1 MTDIIRIEE
10 VKKAIVP
17 LRGID
22 VIPDFLV
29 ASLYGVKTK
38 EINQA
43 VKNNPEKF
51 PDGFILECTAE
62 EKVELVKI
70 FDRFNLKH
78 SSAKIKAFTEKGLY
92 MLATILKS
100 PIATLTTLAI
110 VNTFAEVRELKR
122 KLMEI
127 HDSTSQKEKKIGMG
141 RIGEILADIIMP
153 EMETTETQSTLEFNF
168 VFGKLKHS
176 VTRQRKNENTEIIL
190 REKVGFAKRLISRGF
205 NESDVLELAG
215 LTDDEVK
222 RLSN

>member
-1 MTDIIRIEE
+1 MNDIIRIEE

-29 ASLYGVKTK
+29 ARLYCVQTK

-51 PDGFILECTAE
+51 PEGFILEYTDE
-62 EKVELVKI
+62 ERDKLVKI

-100 PIATLTTLAI
+100 SIATQTTLAI

-122 KLMEI
+122 KLLEI
-127 HDSTSQKEKKIGMG
+127 HDSTSQKEKEERYG
-141 RIGEILADIIMP
+141 
-153 EMETTETQSTLEFNF
+153 
-168 VFGKLKHS
+168 
-176 VTRQRKNENTEIIL
+176 
-190 REKVGFAKRLISRGF
+190 
-205 NESDVLELAG
+205 
-215 LTDDEVK
+215 
-222 RLSN
+222 